1 MKAKRFLSALAI
13 LLIGSTFTVNAEQ
26 IFADIQPEQRN
37 DSVMTINI
45 YLEGDQLKDI
55 KEQTDKFDFLKNSKF
70 DEMGELTSV
79 EIIYSNIAETHDAI
93 TRRLN
98 SGISALDIQPVVYTD
113 AENSH
118 IEIYAEPSDD
128 PTSQKLKRLVCF
140 VTDNNEITAVLFEG
154 NITMP
159 DEMQKGE

>member
-37 DSVMTINI
+37 DSIMTINI

-55 KEQTDKFDFLKNSKF
+55 KEQTDNSKF

-93 TRRLN
+93 TKRLN
-98 SGISALDIQPVVYTD
+98 SGISALDIQPVVNTD

>member
-13 LLIGSTFTVNAEQ
+13 LLIGSTFTISAEQ

-79 EIIYSNIAETHDAI
+79 EIIYSNIAETYDAI
-93 TRRLN
+93 TKRLN
-98 SGISALDIQPVVYTD
+98 SGISALDIHNTD

-118 IEIYAEPSDD
+118 IEIYTEPSDD
-128 PTSQKLKRLVCF
+128 PTSQKLKRLVF
-140 VTDNNEITAVLFEG
+140 LVTDNNEITAVLFEG

-159 DEMQKGE
+159 DEM